1 MKQTSSSEMINYMFP
16 LQKIKKIKIING
28 FENLG
33 LNSSKFRKDQLAD
46 GEKEV
51 TVCGVPLLSM

>member
-1 MKQTSSSEMINYMFP
+1 MINYMFP